1 MSYFSFSLSSY
12 LQLAPRRWGTV
23 RIGFWQEAAR
33 AFTWSLYCFQLR
45 GSAACLTRRPSE
57 VSHYVPKQRHCKSA
71 CHMKTLLKKSMFIA
85 VSLALFTC
93 TCLMLSACAANAT
106 SAPEIPRTSGEDQPA
121 PMNISTQVS
130 SDVIADENCLP
141 GGPSDTQPEYW
152 KIEEFEVWMEQQ
164 RDQIQKLADN

>member
-1 MSYFSFSLSSY
+1 MSYFSFSFSSY

-71 CHMKTLLKKSMFIA
+71 CH
-85 VSLALFTC
+85 
-93 TCLMLSACAANAT
+93 
-106 SAPEIPRTSGEDQPA
+106 SAPCRWRSRSAQGRGPGCHGARCMTLNCSGGYPYCWYELFKVSWSGGRSFRKRNGPGYGSFHPGPRHAVQLLVA
-121 PMNISTQVS
+121 
-130 SDVIADENCLP
+130 
-141 GGPSDTQPEYW
+141 
-152 KIEEFEVWMEQQ
+152 
-164 RDQIQKLADN
+164 

>member
-23 RIGFWQEAAR
+23 RIGFRQEAAR

-71 CHMKTLLKKSMFIA
+71 CH
-85 VSLALFTC
+85 
-93 TCLMLSACAANAT
+93 
-106 SAPEIPRTSGEDQPA
+106 SAPCRWRSRSAQGRCPGCHGARCMTLNCSGGYPYCWYELFKVPWSGWRSFRKRNGPGSGSFHPGPRHAVQLLVA
-121 PMNISTQVS
+121 
-130 SDVIADENCLP
+130 
-141 GGPSDTQPEYW
+141 
-152 KIEEFEVWMEQQ
+152 
-164 RDQIQKLADN
+164 

>member
-1 MSYFSFSLSSY
+1 MCNYQY
-12 LQLAPRRWGTV
+12 GGHV
-23 RIGFWQEAAR
+23 
-33 AFTWSLYCFQLR
+33 
-45 GSAACLTRRPSE
+45 
-57 VSHYVPKQRHCKSA
+57 
-71 CHMKTLLKKSMFIA
+71 MKTLLKKSMFIA

-106 SAPEIPRTSGEDQPA
+106 SAPEIPRTSGEDQSA

-152 KIEEFEVWMEQQ
+152 EIEEFEVWMEQQ
-164 RDQIQKLADN
+164 RDQIQKLADNK